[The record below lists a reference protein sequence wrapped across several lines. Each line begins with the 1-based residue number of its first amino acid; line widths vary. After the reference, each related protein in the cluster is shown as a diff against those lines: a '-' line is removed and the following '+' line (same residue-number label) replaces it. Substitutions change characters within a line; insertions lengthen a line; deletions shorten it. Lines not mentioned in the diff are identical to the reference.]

1 MTFIS
6 VSMPNEASSSFAVD
20 PFPSVDPNRKVPD
33 NASVPGGITVTDGES
48 DWANPADASVDGVVT
63 VTEGG
68 TDWVNPANASA
79 DGVVTV
85 IDGESDWANPAD
97 ASADGVVTVTEGG
110 TDWANPADASVDGV
124 AATVRE
130 EENFHVAEVL
140 TGEVR
145 SILCGDEAAAETKK
159 IGETFHHIREIR
171 TRKGISLDYCAE
183 AIGISLEAARR
194 QEKPTSNLSISQL
207 IKWMDVLRVR
217 CSEILG
223 QEVDDLDDPIFHL
236 EELLNVRKLAKS
248 IHMGTREENT
258 HYVAENLITVLDNL
272 ILDSKDVAGGDN
284 IGQAHKDL
292 RRAAETPEKKAET
305 KKSGETFHDIRG
317 VLMREGIALANCTRK
332 MGISLEAA
340 KEEARPTSNLSIC
353 QLRRWKR
360 ALCVPYSEILGR
372 NDGVYDG
379 LITRRAEFL
388 KAKKS
393 AVSIFEG
400 TREENTRREAGELI
414 KLLDDLDPDFKDIK
428 GWNEVGQSH
437 EARRP
442 GAAVARGEGLKLPE

>member
-33 NASVPGGITVTDGES
+33 NASVPGGITVT
-48 DWANPADASVDGVVT
+48 
-63 VTEGG
+63 
-68 TDWVNPANASA
+68 
-79 DGVVTV
+79 
-85 IDGESDWANPAD
+85 
-97 ASADGVVTVTEGG
+97 EGG
-110 TDWANPADASVDGV
+110 TDWANPSDASVDGV

-145 SILCGDEAAAETKK
+145 SILCGDEAAAETKR

>member
-1 MTFIS
+1 MTFFS
-6 VSMPNEASSSFAVD
+6 VSMPIEASSRFAVA
-20 PFPSVDPNRKVPD
+20 PFPSVDPNRTVPG
-33 NASVPGGITVTDGES
+33 NASVPGGITVTEGE
-48 DWANPADASVDGVVT
+48 T
-63 VTEGG
+63 
-68 TDWVNPANASA
+68 
-79 DGVVTV
+79 
-85 IDGESDWANPAD
+85 DWANPAD
-97 ASADGVVTVTEGG
+97 ASADGVVTVTDGE
-110 TDWANPADASVDGV
+110 TDWANLSDASVDGV

-130 EENFHVAEVL
+130 EENFHAAEVL

-145 SILCGDEAAAETKK
+145 SILSCTETAAETKK
-159 IGETFHHIREIR
+159 NGETFHNIREIR

-183 AIGISLEAARR
+183 EIGISLEAARE
-194 QEKPTSNLSISQL
+194 QEKPTSNLCISQL
-207 IKWMDVLRVR
+207 IKWADVLNVQY
-217 CSEILG
+217 SEILG
-223 QEVDDLDDPIFHL
+223 PEEGDLDDPIFHL
-236 EELLNVRKLAKS
+236 EELLEVRELAKS
-248 IHMGTREENT
+248 IHGGTREENT

-272 ILDSKDVAGGDN
+272 ILDSRDVAGGDN
-284 IGQAHKDL
+284 FGQAHKDR
-292 RRAAETPEKKAET
+292 RRAAEVPKKKAET

-400 TREENTRREAGELI
+400 TREKDTRREAGELI

-442 GAAVARGEGLKLPE
+442 GAAVDRGEGWNFPG

>member
-1 MTFIS
+1 
-6 VSMPNEASSSFAVD
+6 MPIETSSRFAVD
-20 PFPSVDPNRKVPD
+20 PFPSVDPNRTVPG
-33 NASVPGGITVTDGES
+33 NASVPGGITVTEGE
-48 DWANPADASVDGVVT
+48 T
-63 VTEGG
+63 
-68 TDWVNPANASA
+68 
-79 DGVVTV
+79 
-85 IDGESDWANPAD
+85 DWANPAD
-97 ASADGVVTVTEGG
+97 ASADGVVTVIEGESNWANPADASLDGVVTVTEGG
-110 TDWANPADASVDGV
+110 TDWADGV

-130 EENFHVAEVL
+130 EGNFYAAEVF

-145 SILCGDEAAAETKK
+145 SILRGDEAAAETKK

-183 AIGISLEAARR
+183 KIGISLAAARK
-194 QEKPTSNLSISQL
+194 QEKPTSNLNISQL
-207 IKWMDVLRVR
+207 IKWMDVLNVQL
-217 CSEILG
+217 SEILG

-284 IGQAHKDL
+284 IGQAQKDR

-317 VLMREGIALANCTRK
+317 VLMREGIALANSARK

>member
-1 MTFIS
+1 MTFFS
-6 VSMPNEASSSFAVD
+6 VSMPIETSSRFAVD
-20 PFPSVDPNRKVPD
+20 PFPSVDPNRTVPG
-33 NASVPGGITVTDGES
+33 NASVPGGITVTEGE
-48 DWANPADASVDGVVT
+48 T
-63 VTEGG
+63 
-68 TDWVNPANASA
+68 
-79 DGVVTV
+79 
-85 IDGESDWANPAD
+85 DWANPAD
-97 ASADGVVTVTEGG
+97 ASADGVVTVIEGESNWANPADASLDGVVTVTEGG
-110 TDWANPADASVDGV
+110 TDWADGV

-130 EENFHVAEVL
+130 EGNFYAAEVF

-145 SILCGDEAAAETKK
+145 SILRGDEAAAETKK

-183 AIGISLEAARR
+183 KIGISLAAARK
-194 QEKPTSNLSISQL
+194 QEKPTSNLNISQL
-207 IKWMDVLRVR
+207 IKWMDVLNVQL
-217 CSEILG
+217 SEILG

-284 IGQAHKDL
+284 IGQAQKDR

-317 VLMREGIALANCTRK
+317 VLMREGIALANSARK